1 MNENTEQLLDLC
13 FEIEGLLS
21 LIQKRGEDTPNR
33 VKDMLREKTSQLAA
47 AINASTPQACEHV
60 TEDKA
65 IAESAELE
73 EEEYADPGT
82 QPAVDANVSLLDDD
96 LINESADATTK
107 NNSQAQLQEPFT
119 FTLNDKFR
127 FRRELFGNN
136 AAEFADALNVASAM
150 SSQAELDDYFYND
163 LCWDPENPDVIDFM
177 KIISARFN
185 K

>member
-33 VKDMLREKTSQLAA
+33 IKDMLREKTSQLAA
-47 AINASTPQACEHV
+47 AINASTPQACEYV
-60 TEDKA
+60 AEDKA

-73 EEEYADPGT
+73 EEEDADPDT
-82 QPAVDANVSLLDDD
+82 QPAVDANDALDYEP
-96 LINESADATTK
+96 INETADVTTK
-107 NNSQAQLQEPFT
+107 NNSQAQPQEPFT

-150 SSQAELDDYFYND
+150 SSQSELDDYFYND
-163 LCWDPENPDVIDFM
+163 LCWDPENPDVVDFM